1 MEACVPRSIDFVP
14 CNEKILSRQ
23 EEIHLPETDPK
34 KWMEHFLNLDCNKVI
49 LNTMLSDVATKCL
62 HNFLKNWRSGM
73 NSCFQHLDTYT
84 FEFVD
89 HSKFLEGISDKTNW
103 LSNGKQIAFD
113 ANREIRLKYG
123 YDIKREDGLCLSLV
137 YFAPT
142 DRSILSYSLK
152 VVIWRP

>member
-1 MEACVPRSIDFVP
+1 MKSSS
-14 CNEKILSRQ
+14 KIYFQ
-23 EEIHLPETDPK
+23 IHLPETDPK

-103 LSNGKQIAFD
+103 LSNGKQIAF
-113 ANREIRLKYG
+113 E
-123 YDIKREDGLCLSLV
+123 
-137 YFAPT
+137 
-142 DRSILSYSLK
+142 
-152 VVIWRP
+152 